1 MATKQQ
7 ARDWLFLI
15 NGLPFWT
22 MLLYIRMSYD
32 IVFLNITYGKP
43 ENVYQR
49 VSLISEED
57 TETTY
62 ASS

>member
-1 MATKQQ
+1 
-7 ARDWLFLI
+7 
-15 NGLPFWT
+15 